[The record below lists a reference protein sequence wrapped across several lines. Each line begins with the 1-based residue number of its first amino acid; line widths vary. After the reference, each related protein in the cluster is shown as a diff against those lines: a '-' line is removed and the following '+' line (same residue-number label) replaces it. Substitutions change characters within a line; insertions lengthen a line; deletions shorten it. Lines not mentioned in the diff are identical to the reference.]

1 MDEGFYSC
9 YYKKDRKLPVGQLMH
24 CESAEELNEEEL
36 FTNAKLIKLRLNG
49 QLIRTFR
56 LALACT
62 GEYAIAVAGPS
73 PTKSAV
79 LSKMI
84 TSINRVNG
92 VFEREI
98 AVHLNLVANNDT
110 LIFLDPA
117 TDPYSNSSSAGS
129 MLSENP
135 GVVNSRIGLSNYDMG
150 HVFSTGA
157 GGQAQKA
164 SVCKNSTKAQG
175 ITGRPNPTGDAFD
188 IDYVAHEMGHQLGAD
203 HTFNSSMGSCGGGN
217 IVNSSAYEPGS
228 GSTIM
233 AYAGICNSDNLQSH
247 SDDYFHARSL
257 DQIINYLESS
267 SGSCAVTSPSQNNVP
282 VVPSFTQSF
291 TVPMLT
297 PFELTAPMAIDADH
311 DSLTYCW
318 EQWNRGNY
326 GTSLVAASTSGPIF
340 RSFKPDTSTTRVF
353 PKLDTLVDGI
363 TSYKGEKL
371 PDVDRFL
378 TFRLT
383 VRDLY
388 NGFGSFNFSDDSIHL
403 DVTSAAG
410 PFTVTSPATNVNWLG
425 ATTEP

>member
-1 MDEGFYSC
+1 MKKLIGIIALISFFSAAFAQPAFTDNIWKKWDNISVPVKGVRTIVPDKEAVFFINSNNFKTKLLSLSSDRNNAETIMLPMPDGNMQSFKIWPDNIMAEELASKYPNIKTFSGYASDNKAITAKFDYTEFGFHAMIFDRSGIYFIEPYTNMDEGFYSC
-9 YYKKDRKLPVGQLMH
+9 YYKKDRKLSVGQLMH

-150 HVFSTGA
+150 TVKLCVNEGTTG
-157 GGQAQKA
+157 
-164 SVCKNSTKAQG
+164 
-175 ITGRPNPTGDAFD
+175 
-188 IDYVAHEMGHQLGAD
+188 
-203 HTFNSSMGSCGGGN
+203 
-217 IVNSSAYEPGS
+217 
-228 GSTIM
+228 
-233 AYAGICNSDNLQSH
+233 
-247 SDDYFHARSL
+247 
-257 DQIINYLESS
+257 
-267 SGSCAVTSPSQNNVP
+267 
-282 VVPSFTQSF
+282 
-291 TVPMLT
+291 
-297 PFELTAPMAIDADH
+297 
-311 DSLTYCW
+311 
-318 EQWNRGNY
+318 
-326 GTSLVAASTSGPIF
+326 
-340 RSFKPDTSTTRVF
+340 
-353 PKLDTLVDGI
+353 TL
-363 TSYKGEKL
+363 
-371 PDVDRFL
+371 F
-378 TFRLT
+378 
-383 VRDLY
+383 
-388 NGFGSFNFSDDSIHL
+388 
-403 DVTSAAG
+403 
-410 PFTVTSPATNVNWLG
+410 
-425 ATTEP
+425 